1 MNARALSVEF
11 IGTFALVLCGCG
23 TAIFAPPQ
31 AAGGILAVALA
42 FGLTVAAM
50 AFAIGHVSGGHFNP
64 AVTVGLVAGGRF
76 PVAEAPAYIAAQV
89 LGGIAGAGVLAL
101 ILAGAPTGPNV
112 PRAIGLGAAVNHFGG
127 PKEYAMLAAFVVEAA
142 MAALLLVVIMGST
155 SKRTPPGFAPL
166 AIGASIAV
174 FHLLSIAITNT
185 ALNPARATA
194 PALFVGG
201 KAIGD
206 LWLFWMAPI
215 VGAGLGGALS
225 RWLQSE

>member
-1 MNARALSVEF
+1 MNARALTAEC

-23 TAIFAPPQ
+23 TAIFSP
-31 AAGGILAVALA
+31 AGSILSVALA

-76 PVAEAPAYIAAQV
+76 PVAEAAAYIAAQ
-89 LGGIAGAGVLAL
+89 IAGALAAAAL
-101 ILAGAPTGPNV
+101 LAVIVSGAPSGAGI
-112 PRAIGLGAAVNHFGG
+112 PRNAGLITAVNAFGG
-127 PKEYAMLAAFVVEAA
+127 PKEYAMAAAFIIEAA
-142 MAALLLVVIMGST
+142 MAALLLLVIMGST
-155 SKRTPPGFAPL
+155 SKRAPPGFAPL

-174 FHLLSIAITNT
+174 FHLLSIAVTNT
-185 ALNPARATA
+185 SLNPARSTA

-206 LWLFWMAPI
+206 LWLFWLAPLL
-215 VGAGLGGALS
+215 GAGVGGALS